1 MFRQDLFDQIRPLD
15 QAKSL
20 SVKAVLVT
28 DLFHFLHITDAIN
41 IKVVKG
47 HAPFL
52 VDLHNG
58 KSGAVHR
65 LRDPEAICHA
75 LGKYGLANPKIT
87 DQRVDLSGKCFPAD
101 PLSQCKGLFRTVG
114 LYDLFFEFSVIC

>member
-15 QAKSL
+15 QAKSFP
-20 SVKAVLVT
+20 VKTILIANL
-28 DLFHFLHITDAIN
+28 LHLLN
-41 IKVVKG
+41 IANTIDIKMVKG
-47 HAPFL
+47 HTSFL

-58 KSGAVHR
+58 KGRAVHR
-65 LRDPEAICHA
+65 LRDSEAICHT
-75 LGKYGLANPKIT
+75 LGKYGLAYSQIT

-114 LYDLFFEFSVIC
+114 LYDLFFAFSVIC